1 MLVNGSTNRHVI
13 KYKGILSNFNMHKWH
28 YLQSLLSK
36 HKFIT
41 LWYDNDKIVTVR
53 HKNKKFSSLHSSLS
67 FRVSRTR
74 SPVWEWKLLKCGT
87 GTLKDGTQRYYVFSL
102 DTLSC
107 TSIHD
112 ARYYCTVYI
121 VLEPQ
126 VFIWLIIYC
135 SVSPAKSHFFWDIDV
150 FPFLWYGS
158 LTQDIK
164 LLKCFRWFKV
174 HKKQSIWCQRI
185 NHK

>member
-53 HKNKKFSSLHSSLS
+53 HKNKKFSSLHSSLPLV
-67 FRVSRTR
+67 RVSRTR

-87 GTLKDGTQRYYVFSL
+87 GTLKDVRYTEILRVFAWHIEL
-102 DTLSC
+102 YINPWCTLLLY
-107 TSIHD
+107 SIH
-112 ARYYCTVYI
+112 CIGTSS
-121 VLEPQ
+121 
-126 VFIWLIIYC
+126 IYM
-135 SVSPAKSHFFWDIDV
+135 INN
-150 FPFLWYGS
+150 
-158 LTQDIK
+158 
-164 LLKCFRWFKV
+164 LL
-174 HKKQSIWCQRI
+174 
-185 NHK
+185 

>member
-1 MLVNGSTNRHVI
+1 MITI
-13 KYKGILSNFNMHKWH
+13 KLS
-28 YLQSLLSK
+28 LSD
-36 HKFIT
+36 I
-41 LWYDNDKIVTVR
+41 KI
-53 HKNKKFSSLHSSLS
+53 KKFSSLHSSLPLV
-67 FRVSRTR
+67 RVSRTR

-112 ARYYCTVYI
+112 ARYYYTVYI

-135 SVSPAKSHFFWDIDV
+135 SVSPTKSHFFWRYRWIS
-150 FPFLWYGS
+150 FS
-158 LTQDIK
+158 LIWEFDARYQIIK
-164 LLKCFRWFKV
+164 MFSLI
-174 HKKQSIWCQRI
+174 QSS
-185 NHK
+185 

>member
-1 MLVNGSTNRHVI
+1 MLVNGSTNRHLI

-74 SPVWEWKLLKCGT
+74 SPVWEWKNFAKMRNRNAEG
-87 GTLKDGTQRYYVFSL
+87 RYTEILRVFV

-135 SVSPAKSHFFWDIDV
+135 SVSPAKSHFFGDIDV

-174 HKKQSIWCQRI
+174 HKI
-185 NHK
+185 NPYDVRE

>member
-13 KYKGILSNFNMHKWH
+13 KYKGILSNFNMHEWH

-41 LWYDNDKIVTVR
+41 LWFDNDKIVTVR
-53 HKNKKFSSLHSSLS
+53 HKNKKFSSLHSSLG

-135 SVSPAKSHFFWDIDV
+135 SVSPAKSHFFWRYRCI
-150 FPFLWYGS
+150 PFS
-158 LTQDIK
+158 LIWEFDARYQIIK
-164 LLKCFRWFKV
+164 MFSLI
-174 HKKQSIWCQRI
+174 QSS
-185 NHK
+185 

>member
-13 KYKGILSNFNMHKWH
+13 KYTGILSNFNMHKWH

-41 LWYDNDKIVTVR
+41 LWYGNDKIVTVR
-53 HKNKKFSSLHSSLS
+53 HKNKISSLHSSLS

-87 GTLKDGTQRYYVFSL
+87 GTLKDGIQRYYVFSL

-121 VLEPQ
+121 VLGPQ

-135 SVSPAKSHFFWDIDV
+135 SVSPNKSHFLEISMY
-150 FPFLWYGS
+150 FLFFDMGVWRKISNY
-158 LTQDIK
+158 
-164 LLKCFRWFKV
+164 
-174 HKKQSIWCQRI
+174 
-185 NHK
+185 